1 MKKENINDMTCEEM
15 MRHLRHFLTQHS
27 SYIEGLAEVL
37 LHEDGPGFV
46 NDQQKELLIMLKK
59 SSSDLRK
66 TTLEI
71 DEWLKHQS
79 D

>member
-15 MRHLRHFLTQHS
+15 MIHIWHFLDQHS
-27 SYIEGLAEVL
+27 SLIESLAEVL
-37 LHEDGPGFV
+37 LHEDGLGFV
-46 NDQQKELLIMLKK
+46 NDSQEKILIRLKEA
-59 SSSDLRK
+59 SSDLRK

-71 DEWLKHQS
+71 HEWLKHQS